1 MDTTNKLSDNEGN
14 NSTYT
19 DFSDSE
25 ENTPDIETD
34 TDTDNDNES
43 TNSSSEKPDDIDSG
57 EIYLIK
63 CTKTNL
69 YYVGQAKKY
78 KSNLQKWGGKSR
90 CNQHFSTAYRPNA
103 SDYNGEFHKAIREHG
118 KESFT
123 LKILCTCHKN
133 ELNELEQLFIKK
145 YNTLHPNG
153 YNMTEGGSNGKHCE
167 ESNRKKQIRNTD
179 FSEEAK
185 ENMSKGQIGKRYDT
199 KIPRKNEEDN
209 DLPKNIAAIRREG
222 VLLGYQ
228 VKKFPMGIDTK
239 EYIYKTFK
247 NKAHPEIALEKA
259 KEHLEILKKEYE
271 QKVKDKEEKD
281 SIEQVKEM
289 KLPKFPD
296 NLYPFVKDMKLIGY
310 YVKGL
315 NDFNNNLIPTRK
327 FINCTLNVNYE
338 HATKFL
344 NLVKVF
350 NEEKETPKDWL
361 TLEIL
366 KKEYV
371 QKVKDY
377 NEEKD
382 SIEQS
387 KELKL
392 PKFPDNLYP
401 FVKDMK
407 LIGYYVKGLTDFN
420 SNFIPT
426 RKFINCTLNI
436 NYEHATKFLNLVK
449 EFNDKK
455 ETPKDW
461 LTVELPKYTRDET
474 LPKYIRKLMLKG
486 EESGYRVDYY
496 IGFVN
501 NEQIIQSK
509 AFTSRK
515 LNMDQKLELAKKYVE
530 ELDKQH
536 KQTE

>member
-1 MDTTNKLSDNEGN
+1 METTDKFSDIEDND
-14 NSTYT
+14 STYT
-19 DFSDSE
+19 DSSE
-25 ENTPDIETD
+25 EDISDIESNT
-34 TDTDNDNES
+34 DNES
-43 TNSSSEKPDDIDSG
+43 SDLTIVKSLNDIDAG

-69 YYVGQAKKY
+69 NYVGQAKKY

-90 CNQHFSTAYRPNA
+90 WNQHFSTAYKPNA

-133 ELNELEQLFIKK
+133 ELNDLEKFYIKK

-153 YNMTEGGSNGKHCE
+153 YNMTEGGSDGKHCE

-185 ENMSKGQIGKRYDT
+185 NNMSKGQIGKRYDT

-247 NKAHPEIALEKA
+247 NKTHPEIALEKA

-271 QKVKDKEEKD
+271 QKVKDTKEEKD
-281 SIEQVKEM
+281 SIEQ
-289 KLPKFPD
+289 
-296 NLYPFVKDMKLIGY
+296 
-310 YVKGL
+310 
-315 NDFNNNLIPTRK
+315 
-327 FINCTLNVNYE
+327 
-338 HATKFL
+338 A
-344 NLVKVF
+344 
-350 NEEKETPKDWL
+350 
-361 TLEIL
+361 
-366 KKEYV
+366 
-371 QKVKDY
+371 
-377 NEEKD
+377 
-382 SIEQS
+382 

-407 LIGYYVKGLTDFN
+407 LIGYYVKGLIDFN
-420 SNFIPT
+420 SNSIPK
-426 RKFINCTLNI
+426 RMFINCTLNV

-449 EFNDKK
+449 EFNEKK

-461 LTVELPKYTRDET
+461 LTVELPKYIRDET
-474 LPKYIRKLMLKG
+474 LPKYIRKLMSKG

-501 NEQIIQSK
+501 NEQIIQTK

-515 LNMDQKLELAKKYVE
+515 LSMDQKLELAKKYVE

-536 KQTE
+536 KDTE